1 MELNSLEKL
10 GKKRTIL
17 ISISIIIISLHTIYY
32 YNSVMAEIE
41 TKKIIQ
47 QSIRFLLTVWI
58 LILIYQGKNWARI
71 IMVVLAVVAVA
82 GSVFSL
88 IVIDQPIILKT
99 PFLVMTII
107 YSMAIYFFGFS
118 KSYKAFAKYQR
129 MKDGSVT
136 VNNL

>member
-32 YNSVMAEIE
+32 YNSVMPEIE